1 MKTTLKEMI
10 RESAKESA
18 RKWRM
23 SLLRIDKAIIRIAE
37 EENSP
42 VIKMDRLKTACNPV
56 NIETVADR
64 LSYLETKGLLHVYR
78 HRENET
84 AKIHS
89 IELTAFGKAVAKEN
103 RFVIP
108 EHEKN

>member
-1 MKTTLKEMI
+1 MKTLKEMI
-10 RESAKESA
+10 DEKNREWLKSPQRVDSK
-18 RKWRM
+18 
-23 SLLRIDKAIIRIAE
+23 IIQITQ
-37 EENSP
+37 EENSS
-42 VIKMDRLKTACNPV
+42 VIKMDRLKTACTPIK
-56 NIETVADR
+56 IEAVADR
-64 LSYLETKGLLHVYR
+64 VSYLETKGLLHVYR